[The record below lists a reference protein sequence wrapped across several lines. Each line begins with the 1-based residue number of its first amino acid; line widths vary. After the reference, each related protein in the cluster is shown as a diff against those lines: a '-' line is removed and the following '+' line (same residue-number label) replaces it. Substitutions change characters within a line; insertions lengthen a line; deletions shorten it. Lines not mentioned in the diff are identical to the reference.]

1 MIPLSR
7 DQAREFV
14 EDLAKITRFSK
25 IEFDILPNV

>member
-14 EDLAKITRFSK
+14 EDLVKITRFRK
-25 IEFDILPNV
+25 MEFDILPNV